1 MLICDICTQE
11 VPSEDDM
18 KRHLVLAHLERDC
31 CCPFCTITGLTY
43 DELRHHINT
52 AHTDALE
59 PWSSDE
65 EESGKTQVPTSTS
78 STLESPQTNIN
89 DLNCHIEQT
98 NYKLRLP
105 FKKEQNNNIK
115 PNTLIECIELE
126 ESIRE
131 TSESPPL
138 ACSAE
143 SVYLPLSSE
152 CSEVCSTRCN
162 SEVNVESDSQAS
174 ASAHHIDYNMDSAME
189 CPFCCEMKTSIEE
202 LEHHVKV
209 EHTELLDTPTKET
222 FRQQF
227 ECPMCSLVCA
237 NVQVLQEHVNL
248 HLEEN
253 LSDEASP
260 VKVFRDSML
269 ARQLQDEEDKK
280 RRAEES
286 EKEKEEFKKLQSQ
299 FGLDNSGG
307 YRQQSVQNLE
317 RAVARGRLQ
326 PMEFH
331 LQKAQ
336 IMESIATGLDDGKT
350 RTSGVL
356 EALRR
361 YYNNAA
367 PEINHVWLCSS
378 LDHFS
383 NAAGDKGWGCGFRNV
398 QMLLSSL
405 LMSDSYKNSLQD
417 CRYIPCIP
425 KIQVLI
431 ENAWREG
438 FDPQGASHF
447 RGKLQGTK
455 AWIGASEIYC
465 LLTSLHLK
473 CRILDFH
480 KPSSSSGTHPLLF
493 EWVLNYYSSDAC
505 QATGNVTWSTK
516 PAIYLQHQGHSRTI
530 VGIEERKNKSY
541 CLLIFDPGHPPEVLR
556 RLTKHNI
563 DNAAMKPLRKHLTG
577 LKHKQYQIVAVEGA
591 LSPEEKAVRLQ
602 MTKIFRAERIP

>member
-162 SEVNVESDSQAS
+162 TEVNVESDSQAS

-209 EHTELLDTPTKET
+209 EHTELLDTPTKGNN
-222 FRQQF
+222 
-227 ECPMCSLVCA
+227 LVC
-237 NVQVLQEHVNL
+237 LL
-248 HLEEN
+248 LE
-253 LSDEASP
+253 
-260 VKVFRDSML
+260 
-269 ARQLQDEEDKK
+269 
-280 RRAEES
+280 
-286 EKEKEEFKKLQSQ
+286 
-299 FGLDNSGG
+299 
-307 YRQQSVQNLE
+307 
-317 RAVARGRLQ
+317 
-326 PMEFH
+326 
-331 LQKAQ
+331 
-336 IMESIATGLDDGKT
+336 T
-350 RTSGVL
+350 
-356 EALRR
+356 
-361 YYNNAA
+361 
-367 PEINHVWLCSS
+367 
-378 LDHFS
+378 
-383 NAAGDKGWGCGFRNV
+383 
-398 QMLLSSL
+398 
-405 LMSDSYKNSLQD
+405 
-417 CRYIPCIP
+417 
-425 KIQVLI
+425 
-431 ENAWREG
+431 
-438 FDPQGASHF
+438 
-447 RGKLQGTK
+447 
-455 AWIGASEIYC
+455 C
-465 LLTSLHLK
+465 LL
-473 CRILDFH
+473 
-480 KPSSSSGTHPLLF
+480 
-493 EWVLNYYSSDAC
+493 
-505 QATGNVTWSTK
+505 
-516 PAIYLQHQGHSRTI
+516 
-530 VGIEERKNKSY
+530 
-541 CLLIFDPGHPPEVLR
+541 
-556 RLTKHNI
+556 
-563 DNAAMKPLRKHLTG
+563 
-577 LKHKQYQIVAVEGA
+577 
-591 LSPEEKAVRLQ
+591 
-602 MTKIFRAERIP
+602 